1 MRAKRDRGQKLPT
14 PLQCDLRHEHK
25 VPKAKERL
33 RRERLGPSLQGAVMG
48 LSETIIAASIGA
60 AATVSTALF
69 QLVSALRSNNRVDVR
84 PKKGSTVKSIAA
96 VVALMVVAAVGGFLF
111 SEFRNERNSVDMQS
125 MRDDINSKL
134 LVLAQTTERLAMRSD
149 AQNSIPQPLANLQS
163 TAQVTAPLAAQESM
177 SAITGTTESVVYA
190 AACESGASCT
200 ETNTQPVALC
210 GAIPVL
216 TQAREFSLYLKD
228 ANSSDVAKVE
238 FDQEITGAK
247 FAGPPQEFSQ
257 DEQRKAVCV
266 KFFHWSERAHIATLV
281 IRYGSVVDAE
291 SHNQSA
297 VASTVVAAQPTLTNA
312 SAIGATVAR

>member
-1 MRAKRDRGQKLPT
+1 
-14 PLQCDLRHEHK
+14 
-25 VPKAKERL
+25 
-33 RRERLGPSLQGAVMG
+33 MG

-69 QLVSALRSNNRVDVR
+69 QLFSALRSNNRVDVR

-111 SEFRNERNSVDMQS
+111 SEFRNERNSVDLHS
-125 MRDDINSKL
+125 MRDDINAKL
-134 LVLAQTTERLAMRSD
+134 QVLAQTTERLAMRSD
-149 AQNSIPQPLANLQS
+149 AQNSLPQPLTNLQS
-163 TAQVTAPLAAQESM
+163 ASQVAAPLAAPINSPDSM
-177 SAITGTTESVVYA
+177 SAITGSVESVVYA
-190 AACESGASCT
+190 AACEGGATCT
-200 ETNTQPVALC
+200 ATNTQPVALC

-228 ANSSDVAKVE
+228 ANSSDIAKVE

-291 SHNQSA
+291 SNNQST
-297 VASTVVAAQPTLTNA
+297 VASVVAAQPPLANA
-312 SAIGATVAR
+312 NTISASTAQ

>member
-1 MRAKRDRGQKLPT
+1 
-14 PLQCDLRHEHK
+14 
-25 VPKAKERL
+25 
-33 RRERLGPSLQGAVMG
+33 MG

-69 QLVSALRSNNRVDVR
+69 QLFSALRSNNRVDVR

-111 SEFRNERNSVDMQS
+111 SEFRNERNSLDLHS

-134 LVLAQTTERLAMRSD
+134 QVLAQTTERLAMRSD

-163 TAQVTAPLAAQESM
+163 AAQVAAPLTSPMISTGINSPGLSSQASM
-177 SAITGTTESVVYA
+177 SAITGSVESVVYA
-190 AACESGASCT
+190 AGCDNGATCT

-247 FAGPPQEFSQ
+247 FSGPPQEFSQ

-266 KFFHWSERAHIATLV
+266 KLFHWSERAHIATLV

-291 SHNQSA
+291 SHGQSA
-297 VASTVVAAQPTLTNA
+297 IAAAVVAAQPTLTNA
-312 SAIGATVAR
+312 SAIGAAAAR